1 MTIEN
6 VMTTLS
12 TLSTLKIDL
21 GIYQENLKQAEN
33 NLNNFEYTITDD
45 EYDQMIDDTESN
57 VIVCGIEF
65 SPSEVLKKL
74 DPTAYRCG
82 KADYESSFDLLDL
95 TEYQDIQKEIEELK
109 EHIEYLENKIYELE
123 VRGDE

>member
-1 MTIEN
+1 MT
-6 VMTTLS
+6 

-21 GIYQENLKQAEN
+21 AIYKEELKQAEK
-33 NLNNFEYTITDD
+33 NLNNFEYTMTEY
-45 EYDQMIDDTESN
+45 EYDQMIDYTETN
-57 VIVCGIEF
+57 VTVFGIEF

-82 KADYESSFDLLDL
+82 KADYEASFDIEEL
-95 TEYQDIQKEIEELK
+95 TEYQDIQKDIEELK

-123 VRGDE
+123 VEG